1 MNKIIFYFLPFLL
14 LVNSCGYQPIY
25 TNKNIHF
32 SIKEINSIDNNRL
45 ITLLTN
51 NLNIYSNTKNKD
63 KNYLLN
69 VEAERKIITTS
80 KDTAGNPKTYLMKI
94 IVKIEVQEN
103 YDKIIKK
110 NFIEEFNYSTQ
121 ENKFNQQQYEEN
133 IEENLIGKISE
144 NIVLYL
150 SSI

>member
-14 LVNSCGYQPIY
+14 LINSCGYQPIY
-25 TNKNIHF
+25 TNKNINF
-32 SIKEINSIDNNRL
+32 SIKEINSINNNRL
-45 ITLLTN
+45 IILLKN
-51 NLNIYSNTKNKD
+51 NLNMYSDTKNKD

-69 VEAERKIITTS
+69 VEVERKIITTS
-80 KDTAGNPKTYLMKI
+80 KDTAGNPKTYLMEV

-103 YDKIIKK
+103 YGEITKK
-110 NFIEEFNYSTQ
+110 NFVEKFNYNTQ
-121 ENKFNQQQYEEN
+121 DNKFNQNQYEEN
-133 IEENLIGKISE
+133 IEENLIRKISE

>member
-1 MNKIIFYFLPFLL
+1 M
-14 LVNSCGYQPIY
+14 
-25 TNKNIHF
+25 
-32 SIKEINSIDNNRL
+32 
-45 ITLLTN
+45 
-51 NLNIYSNTKNKD
+51 YSDTKNKD

-80 KDTAGNPKTYLMKI
+80 KDTAGNPKTYLMEI
-94 IVKIEVQEN
+94 IVKTEIQEN

-110 NFIEEFNYSTQ
+110 NFIEEFNYNTQ
-121 ENKFNQQQYEEN
+121 ENKFSQQQYEEN
-133 IEENLIGKISE
+133 IEENLIVKISE

>member
-14 LVNSCGYQPIY
+14 LINSCGYQPIY
-25 TNKNIHF
+25 TNKNINF
-32 SIKEINSIDNNRL
+32 SIKEINSINNNRL
-45 ITLLTN
+45 IILLKN
-51 NLNIYSNTKNKD
+51 NLNMYSDTENKD

-69 VEAERKIITTS
+69 VEVERKIITTS
-80 KDTAGNPKTYLMKI
+80 KDTAGNPKTYLMEV

-103 YDKIIKK
+103 YGEITKK
-110 NFIEEFNYSTQ
+110 NFVEKFNYNTQ
-121 ENKFNQQQYEEN
+121 DNKFNQHQYEEN
-133 IEENLIGKISE
+133 IEENLIRKISE

>member
-14 LVNSCGYQPIY
+14 LINSCGYQPIY
-25 TNKNIHF
+25 TNKNINF
-32 SIKEINSIDNNRL
+32 SIKEINSINNNRL
-45 ITLLTN
+45 IILLKN
-51 NLNIYSNTKNKD
+51 NLNMYSDTENKD

-69 VEAERKIITTS
+69 VEVERKIITTS
-80 KDTAGNPKTYLMKI
+80 KDTAGNPKTYLMEV

-103 YDKIIKK
+103 YDEITKK
-110 NFIEEFNYSTQ
+110 NFVEKFNYNTQ
-121 ENKFNQQQYEEN
+121 ENKFNQSQYEEN
-133 IEENLIGKISE
+133 IEENLIRKISE

>member
-14 LVNSCGYQPIY
+14 LINSCGYQPIY
-25 TNKNIHF
+25 TNKNINF
-32 SIKEINSIDNNRL
+32 SIKEINSINNNRL
-45 ITLLTN
+45 IILLKN
-51 NLNIYSNTKNKD
+51 NLNMYSGIENKD

-69 VEAERKIITTS
+69 VEVKRKIITTS
-80 KDTAGNPKTYLMKI
+80 KDTAGNPKTYLMEV

-103 YDKIIKK
+103 YGEITKK
-110 NFIEEFNYSTQ
+110 NFVEKFNYNTQ
-121 ENKFNQQQYEEN
+121 DNKFNQHQYEEN
-133 IEENLIGKISE
+133 IEENLIRKISE

>member
-14 LVNSCGYQPIY
+14 LINSCGYQPIY
-25 TNKNIHF
+25 TNKNINF
-32 SIKEINSIDNNRL
+32 SIKEINSINNNRL
-45 ITLLTN
+45 IILLKN
-51 NLNIYSNTKNKD
+51 NLNMYSDTENKD

-69 VEAERKIITTS
+69 VEVERKIITTS
-80 KDTAGNPKTYLMKI
+80 KDTASNPKTYLMEV

-103 YDKIIKK
+103 YGEITKK
-110 NFIEEFNYSTQ
+110 NFVEKFNYNTQ
-121 ENKFNQQQYEEN
+121 DNKFNQHQYEEN
-133 IEENLIGKISE
+133 IEENLIMKISE

>member
-14 LVNSCGYQPIY
+14 LINSCGYQPIY
-25 TNKNIHF
+25 TNENINF
-32 SIKEINSIDNNRL
+32 SIKEINSINNNRL
-45 ITLLTN
+45 IILLKN
-51 NLNIYSNTKNKD
+51 NLNMYSDTENKD

-69 VEAERKIITTS
+69 VEVERKIITTS
-80 KDTAGNPKTYLMKI
+80 KDTAGNPKTYLMEI

-103 YDKIIKK
+103 YGEITKK
-110 NFIEEFNYSTQ
+110 NFVEKFNYNTQ
-121 ENKFNQQQYEEN
+121 DNKFNQNQYEEN
-133 IEENLIGKISE
+133 IEENLIRKISE

>member
-14 LVNSCGYQPIY
+14 LINSCGYQPIY
-25 TNKNIHF
+25 TNKNINF
-32 SIKEINSIDNNRL
+32 SIKEINSINNNRL
-45 ITLLTN
+45 IILLKN
-51 NLNIYSNTKNKD
+51 NLNMYSDTKNKD

-69 VEAERKIITTS
+69 VEVERKIITTS
-80 KDTAGNPKTYLMKI
+80 KDTAGNPKTYLMEV

-103 YDKIIKK
+103 YGEITKK
-110 NFIEEFNYSTQ
+110 NFVEKFNYNTQ
-121 ENKFNQQQYEEN
+121 DNKFNQHQYEEN
-133 IEENLIGKISE
+133 IEENLIRKISE

>member
-14 LVNSCGYQPIY
+14 LINSCGYQPIY
-25 TNKNIHF
+25 TNKKINF
-32 SIKEINSIDNNRL
+32 SIKEINSINNNRL
-45 ITLLTN
+45 IILLKN
-51 NLNIYSNTKNKD
+51 NLNMYSDTENKD

-69 VEAERKIITTS
+69 VEVERKIITTS
-80 KDTAGNPKTYLMKI
+80 KDTAGNPKTYLMEV

-103 YDKIIKK
+103 YGEITKK
-110 NFIEEFNYSTQ
+110 NFVEKFNYNTQ
-121 ENKFNQQQYEEN
+121 DNKFNQHQYEEN
-133 IEENLIGKISE
+133 IEENLIRKISE

>member
-14 LVNSCGYQPIY
+14 LINSCGYQPIY
-25 TNKNIHF
+25 TNKNINF
-32 SIKEINSIDNNRL
+32 SIKEINSINNNRL
-45 ITLLTN
+45 IILLKN
-51 NLNIYSNTKNKD
+51 NLNMYSDTENKD

-69 VEAERKIITTS
+69 VEVERKIITTS
-80 KDTAGNPKTYLMKI
+80 KDTAGNPKTYLMEV

-103 YDKIIKK
+103 YGEITKK
-110 NFIEEFNYSTQ
+110 NFVEKFNYNTQ
-121 ENKFNQQQYEEN
+121 DNKFNQNQYEGN
-133 IEENLIGKISE
+133 IEENLIRKISE

>member
-14 LVNSCGYQPIY
+14 LINSCGYQPIY
-25 TNKNIHF
+25 TNKNINF
-32 SIKEINSIDNNRL
+32 SIKEINSINNNRL
-45 ITLLTN
+45 IILLKN
-51 NLNIYSNTKNKD
+51 NLNMYSGTKNKD

-80 KDTAGNPKTYLMKI
+80 KDTAGNPKTYLMEI
-94 IVKIEVQEN
+94 IVKMEIQEN

-110 NFIEEFNYSTQ
+110 NFIEKFNYNTQ
-121 ENKFNQQQYEEN
+121 VNKFNQQQYEEN
-133 IEENLIGKISE
+133 IEENLISKISE
-144 NIVLYL
+144 NIILYL

>member
-14 LVNSCGYQPIY
+14 LINSCGYQPIY

-32 SIKEINSIDNNRL
+32 SIKEINSINNNRL
-45 ITLLTN
+45 IILLKN
-51 NLNIYSNTKNKD
+51 NLNMYSDTENKD

-80 KDTAGNPKTYLMKI
+80 KDTAGNPKTYLMEV
-94 IVKIEVQEN
+94 IVKIEVKEN
-103 YDKIIKK
+103 YDEIIKK
-110 NFIEEFNYSTQ
+110 NFAEKFNYNTQ
-121 ENKFNQQQYEEN
+121 ENKFNQHQYEEN
-133 IEENLIGKISE
+133 VEENLIRKISE
-144 NIVLYL
+144 NIILYL

>member
-14 LVNSCGYQPIY
+14 LINSCGYQPIY
-25 TNKNIHF
+25 TNKNINF
-32 SIKEINSIDNNRL
+32 SIKEINSINNNRL
-45 ITLLTN
+45 ITLLKN
-51 NLNIYSNTKNKD
+51 NLNMYSDIENKD

-69 VEAERKIITTS
+69 VETEKRIITTS
-80 KDTAGNPKTYLMKI
+80 KDTAGNPKTYLMEV

-103 YDKIIKK
+103 YGEITKK
-110 NFIEEFNYSTQ
+110 NFVEKFNYNTQ
-121 ENKFNQQQYEEN
+121 DNKFNQHQYEEN
-133 IEENLIGKISE
+133 IEENLIRKISE

>member
-14 LVNSCGYQPIY
+14 LINSCGYQAIY
-25 TNKNIHF
+25 TNKNINF
-32 SIKEINSIDNNRL
+32 SIKEINSINNNRL
-45 ITLLTN
+45 IILLKN
-51 NLNIYSNTKNKD
+51 NLNMYSDTENKD

-69 VEAERKIITTS
+69 VEVERKIITTS
-80 KDTAGNPKTYLMKI
+80 KDTAGNPKTYLMEV

-103 YDKIIKK
+103 YGEITKK
-110 NFIEEFNYSTQ
+110 NFVEKFNYNTQ
-121 ENKFNQQQYEEN
+121 DNKFNQNQYEEN
-133 IEENLIGKISE
+133 IEENLIRKISE

>member
-14 LVNSCGYQPIY
+14 LINSCGYQPIY

-32 SIKEINSIDNNRL
+32 SIKEINSINNNRL
-45 ITLLTN
+45 IILLKN
-51 NLNIYSNTKNKD
+51 DLNMYYDTKNKD

-80 KDTAGNPKTYLMKI
+80 KDTAGNPKTYLMEV

-103 YDKIIKK
+103 YGEITKK
-110 NFIEEFNYSTQ
+110 NFIEKFNYNTQ
-121 ENKFNQQQYEEN
+121 DNKFNLNQYEKN
-133 IEENLIGKISE
+133 IEENLIRKISE

>member
-32 SIKEINSIDNNRL
+32 SIKEINSTNNNRL
-45 ITLLTN
+45 ITLIKN
-51 NLNIYSNTKNKD
+51 DLNMYSDTKNKD

-69 VEAERKIITTS
+69 IEAERKIITKS
-80 KDTAGNPKTYLMKI
+80 KDTAGNPATYLMEV
-94 IVKIEVQEN
+94 IVKIEIKEN
-103 YDKIIKK
+103 YDEIAKK
-110 NFIEEFNYSTQ
+110 NFVEKFNYNTQ

-133 IEENLIGKISE
+133 IEENLISKISE

-150 SSI
+150 SSF

>member
-14 LVNSCGYQPIY
+14 LINSCGYQPIY
-25 TNKNIHF
+25 TNKNINF
-32 SIKEINSIDNNRL
+32 SIKEINSINNNRL
-45 ITLLTN
+45 IILLKN
-51 NLNIYSNTKNKD
+51 NLNMYSDTENKD

-69 VEAERKIITTS
+69 VEVKRKIITTS
-80 KDTAGNPKTYLMKI
+80 KDTAGNPKTYLMEV

-103 YDKIIKK
+103 YGEITKK
-110 NFIEEFNYSTQ
+110 NFVEKFNYNTQ
-121 ENKFNQQQYEEN
+121 DNKFNQHQYEEN
-133 IEENLIGKISE
+133 IEENLIRKISE

>member
-14 LVNSCGYQPIY
+14 LINSCGYQPIY
-25 TNKNIHF
+25 TNKNINF
-32 SIKEINSIDNNRL
+32 SIKEINSINNNRL
-45 ITLLTN
+45 IILLKN
-51 NLNIYSNTKNKD
+51 NLNMYSDTENKD

-69 VEAERKIITTS
+69 VEVERKTITTS
-80 KDTAGNPKTYLMKI
+80 KDTAGNPKTYLMEV

-103 YDKIIKK
+103 YGEITKK
-110 NFIEEFNYSTQ
+110 NFVEKFNYNTQ
-121 ENKFNQQQYEEN
+121 DNKFNQNQYEEN
-133 IEENLIGKISE
+133 IEENLIRKISE

>member
-14 LVNSCGYQPIY
+14 LINSCGYQAIY
-25 TNKNIHF
+25 TNKNINF
-32 SIKEINSIDNNRL
+32 SIKEINSINNNRL
-45 ITLLTN
+45 IILLKN
-51 NLNIYSNTKNKD
+51 NLNMYSDTENKD

-69 VEAERKIITTS
+69 VEVERKIITTS
-80 KDTAGNPKTYLMKI
+80 KDTAGNPKTYLMEV

-103 YDKIIKK
+103 YGEITKK
-110 NFIEEFNYSTQ
+110 NFVEKFNYNTQ
-121 ENKFNQQQYEEN
+121 DNKFNQHQYEEN
-133 IEENLIGKISE
+133 IEENLIRKISE

>member
-14 LVNSCGYQPIY
+14 LINSCGYQPIY

-32 SIKEINSIDNNRL
+32 SIKEINSINNNRL
-45 ITLLTN
+45 IILLKN
-51 NLNIYSNTKNKD
+51 NLNMYSDTKNKD

-80 KDTAGNPKTYLMKI
+80 KDTAGNPKTYLMEI
-94 IVKIEVQEN
+94 IVKMEIQEN

-110 NFIEEFNYSTQ
+110 NFIEKFNYNTQ
-121 ENKFNQQQYEEN
+121 VNKFNQQQYEEN
-133 IEENLIGKISE
+133 IEENLISKISE
-144 NIVLYL
+144 NIILYL

>member
-14 LVNSCGYQPIY
+14 LINSCGYQPIY

-32 SIKEINSIDNNRL
+32 SIKEINSINNNRL
-45 ITLLTN
+45 IILLKN
-51 NLNIYSNTKNKD
+51 DLNMYYDTKNKD

-80 KDTAGNPKTYLMKI
+80 KDTAGNPKTYLMEI
-94 IVKIEVQEN
+94 IVKMEIQEN

-110 NFIEEFNYSTQ
+110 NFIEKFNYNTQ
-121 ENKFNQQQYEEN
+121 VNKFNQQQYEEN
-133 IEENLIGKISE
+133 IEENLISKISE
-144 NIVLYL
+144 NIILYL

>member
-14 LVNSCGYQPIY
+14 LINSCGYQPIY

-32 SIKEINSIDNNRL
+32 SIKEINSINNNRL
-45 ITLLTN
+45 ITLLKN
-51 NLNIYSNTKNKD
+51 DLNIYSDTKNKD

-69 VEAERKIITTS
+69 VETERKIITTS
-80 KDTAGNPKTYLMKI
+80 KDTAGNPKTYLMEI
-94 IVKIEVQEN
+94 IIKMEIQEN

-110 NFIEEFNYSTQ
+110 NFIEKFNYNTQ

-133 IEENLIGKISE
+133 IEENLISKISE
-144 NIVLYL
+144 NIILYL

>member
-14 LVNSCGYQPIY
+14 LINSCGYQPIY

-32 SIKEINSIDNNRL
+32 SIKEINSINNNRL
-45 ITLLTN
+45 IILLKN
-51 NLNIYSNTKNKD
+51 NLNMYSDTKNKD

-80 KDTAGNPKTYLMKI
+80 KDTAGNPKTYLMEI
-94 IVKIEVQEN
+94 IVKMEIQEN

-110 NFIEEFNYSTQ
+110 NFIEKFNYNTQ
-121 ENKFNQQQYEEN
+121 VNKFNQQQYEEN
-133 IEENLIGKISE
+133 IEENLISKISE
-144 NIVLYL
+144 NIIFYL

>member
-14 LVNSCGYQPIY
+14 LINSCGYQSIY
-25 TNKNIHF
+25 TNKNINF
-32 SIKEINSIDNNRL
+32 SIKEINSINNNRL
-45 ITLLTN
+45 ITLLKN
-51 NLNIYSNTKNKD
+51 DLNMYSNTNNKD

-80 KDTAGNPKTYLMKI
+80 KDTAGNPKTYLMEV

-103 YDKIIKK
+103 YGEITKK
-110 NFIEEFNYSTQ
+110 NFIEKFNYNTQ
-121 ENKFNQQQYEEN
+121 ENKFNQNQYEEN
-133 IEENLIGKISE
+133 IEENLIMKISE